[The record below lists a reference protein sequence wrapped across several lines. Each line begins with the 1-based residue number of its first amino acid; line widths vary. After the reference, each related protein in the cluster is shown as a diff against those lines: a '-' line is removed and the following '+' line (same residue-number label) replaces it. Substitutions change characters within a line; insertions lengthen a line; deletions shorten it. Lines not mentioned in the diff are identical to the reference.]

1 MVTRVPP
8 ATGPYSGHTD
18 VTLSVVMDAPV
29 VMDAVAMVVVVTVVV
44 TVVMVTAS
52 VATVALAVVA
62 AAVDPWPVVN
72 DFIVVDAAAVVL
84 QIKVS
89 KYAN

>member
-18 VTLSVVMDAPV
+18 VTLPV
-29 VMDAVAMVVVVTVVV
+29 VIDVPVARDAVAMVVVV

-52 VATVALAVVA
+52 VATVVLAVAA
-62 AAVDPWPVVN
+62 AAVDRWPVVN
-72 DFIVVDAAAVVL
+72 DLIVVDAAAVVL
-84 QIKVS
+84 QSKVS
-89 KYAN
+89 E